1 MHLHPPNATTFH
13 LLLRPPV
20 NAWLLEVTVRRGA
33 LKAASLAP
41 PYPKLP
47 APLLEIIMSISEED
61 LLVEIK
67 KHEVLYNRAHAHY
80 KKNRVREAAWE
91 EIAETLQYDCE
102 KCKKR
107 WRTLRDTFIKSRR
120 HERLLQWS
128 KTGKRNKPWHLH
140 EHMQFLVPFLEADR
154 HEEDFETIQG
164 PKDSGDDD
172 GDGEEDEDHIKT
184 SVSPSSPLSTSS
196 ARSNGEDPPNIFI
209 PSIEMSC
216 SNKRL
221 VDLPAT
227 STRKKSKVNTTETST
242 VPGFGRNQDLLSTP
256 HDPDVLFML
265 SQVDS
270 LKKLS
275 PRNNRLAK
283 LKIQQLLYDLEFGEE
298 NFSDVTLR
306 SISQDI
312 KFNGP
317 R

>member
-1 MHLHPPNATTFH
+1 MPPPSTSSFD
-13 LLLRPPV
+13 LRPPV

-33 LKAASLAP
+33 LRAAPLSPLLIGNLP
-41 PYPKLP
+41 LP
-47 APLLEIIMSISEED
+47 AWNNIMSISEEA
-61 LLVEIK
+61 LLAEIK

-120 HERLLQWS
+120 HERLMQWS

-154 HEEDFETIQG
+154 HEEDFETLQG
-164 PKDSGDDD
+164 PLKDSGDDD
-172 GDGEEDEDHIKT
+172 ADGEEDEDPIKT

-196 ARSNGEDPPNIFI
+196 ARSNGEDPHNIFI

-227 STRKKSKVNTTETST
+227 TSTRKKSKVYTTETST
-242 VPGFGRNQDLLSTP
+242 VPGFGRNQDLLCGP

-298 NFSDVTLR
+298 NFSDATLR
-306 SISQDI
+306 SISHDV
-312 KFNGP
+312 KFIGP